1 MNALHHITTLY
12 QLGHTRCGLPE
23 QQIAA
28 AEQRLNIR
36 FPAVLRAYLLTLGRS
51 EAINQSCNR
60 LLPLHEIN
68 ITDGYLILIEENQDV
83 CRWGIAIAD
92 LAQDNPPAHIAFYTA
107 ASGDYRWQP
116 HLPDTCA
123 LLLELACINATMG
136 GLPYC
141 ANIMNKEAIDAAA
154 VRFIQHNRTEI
165 KTLHQ
170 DNQQFYSDDFHDI
183 TLLCFADDGSPSGVF
198 IGSADQDRFNTL
210 LEHFGWDNWSYTT
223 YDDEDDE

>member
-1 MNALHHITTLY
+1 M
-12 QLGHTRCGLPE
+12 
-23 QQIAA
+23 
-28 AEQRLNIR
+28 
-36 FPAVLRAYLLTLGRS
+36 
-51 EAINQSCNR
+51 
-60 LLPLHEIN
+60 
-68 ITDGYLILIEENQDV
+68 
-83 CRWGIAIAD
+83 
-92 LAQDNPPAHIAFYTA
+92 AFYTA
-107 ASGDYRWQP
+107 ASGGYRWQP

-154 VRFIQHNRTEI
+154 VRFIQHNCTEI

-198 IGSADQDRFNTL
+198 IGTADQDRFNTL

-223 YDDEDDE
+223 YDDEDNE